1 MQVLLSRVDHVGR
14 AGVCG
19 NGVCELGELVAV
31 ADDGTVAAGC
41 AQDCPT
47 PVLAC
52 PHDAQGVT
60 CSGVPSTAQPSRHA
74 LHIPPQNSSSM
85 RGGCPVTVSACM

>member
-1 MQVLLSRVDHVGR
+1 VCRSVHACCVHASAPLSL
-14 AGVCG
+14 
-19 NGVCELGELVAV
+19 ELDAVFLVAV